1 MNEFE
6 AVAGVPEESPARGR
20 TNLRLS
26 PQARD
31 ALEEI
36 MRIGGFSTLAEAAR
50 RAIGD
55 ELFLLRERKNGWDVI
70 LRKDDRYREVTWTV

>member
-1 MNEFE
+1 MSDEPGAE
-6 AVAGVPEESPARGR
+6 AAKEYSGR

-26 PQARD
+26 PQARE

-36 MRIGGFSTLAEAAR
+36 MKLGGFATLAEAAR

-55 ELFLLRERKNGWDVI
+55 ELFLLRERRSGWNVI
-70 LRKDDRYREVTWTV
+70 LRKEDRYREITWPS

>member
-1 MNEFE
+1 MSDEPSAE
-6 AVAGVPEESPARGR
+6 AAKEYSGR

-26 PQARD
+26 PQARE

-36 MRIGGFSTLAEAAR
+36 MKLGGFATLAEAAR

-55 ELFLLRERKNGWDVI
+55 ELFLLRERRSGWNVI
-70 LRKDDRYREVTWTV
+70 LRKDDRYREVTWPS